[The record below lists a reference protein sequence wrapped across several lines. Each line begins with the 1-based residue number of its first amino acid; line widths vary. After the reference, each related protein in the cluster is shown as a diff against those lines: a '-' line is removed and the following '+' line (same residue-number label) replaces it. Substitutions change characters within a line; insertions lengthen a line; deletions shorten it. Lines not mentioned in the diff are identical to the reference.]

1 MPPPRLCRR
10 HSSRILC
17 RSASKAFS
25 ESYDRALASVCQ
37 DVDARATRRR
47 LRPALLDGDHLQT
60 SKCSPCVSE
69 AMKQAARGPPGETA
83 DGRSTPNCP
92 THTSDAPQPSAE
104 PMPGAHAPANTSCP
118 SQSQEAAPERET
130 CCEMYGCSKDM
141 LVPTAC
147 CRRRLC
153 PECTLRCSQRRLDPA
168 ELRDF
173 CARFTQ
179 SGADVSA
186 TAAVADFKCPFCRS
200 VEPLSERE
208 VCMQSM
214 MIAIGPLFRANE

>member
-1 MPPPRLCRR
+1 ML
-10 HSSRILC
+10 
-17 RSASKAFS
+17 K
-25 ESYDRALASVCQ
+25 D
-37 DVDARATRRR
+37 
-47 LRPALLDGDHLQT
+47 
-60 SKCSPCVSE
+60 
-69 AMKQAARGPPGETA
+69 
-83 DGRSTPNCP
+83 
-92 THTSDAPQPSAE
+92 E
-104 PMPGAHAPANTSCP
+104 P
-118 SQSQEAAPERET
+118 EAAPERET

-141 LVPTAC
+141 LMCTAC

-208 VCMQSM
+208 VCLQSM
-214 MIAIGPLFRANE
+214 MIAIGPLFRANESKFCAEVSKLSKNAQDNASGARADVLRHAGRGQRR

>member
-1 MPPPRLCRR
+1 
-10 HSSRILC
+10 
-17 RSASKAFS
+17 
-25 ESYDRALASVCQ
+25 
-37 DVDARATRRR
+37 
-47 LRPALLDGDHLQT
+47 
-60 SKCSPCVSE
+60 
-69 AMKQAARGPPGETA
+69 
-83 DGRSTPNCP
+83 
-92 THTSDAPQPSAE
+92 
-104 PMPGAHAPANTSCP
+104 MPGAEAHAPADTSCP

-141 LVPTAC
+141 LMCTAC

-200 VEPLSERE
+200 VEPLSELE